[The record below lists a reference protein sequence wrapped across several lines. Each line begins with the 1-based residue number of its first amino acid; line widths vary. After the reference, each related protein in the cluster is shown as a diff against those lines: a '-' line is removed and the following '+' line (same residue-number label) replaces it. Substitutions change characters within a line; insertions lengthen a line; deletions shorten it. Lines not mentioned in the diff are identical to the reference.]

1 MTPPDTEALYK
12 RLVDAKLAG
21 TRAPIREVEY
31 EYKFH
36 SNEQAAKLAVAV
48 VLDWLDHERN

>member
-1 MTPPDTEALYK
+1 MTKQEADALYK

-21 TRAPIREVEY
+21 TRAPLREGEY

-36 SNEQAAKLAVAV
+36 SNEQAAQLAVAV